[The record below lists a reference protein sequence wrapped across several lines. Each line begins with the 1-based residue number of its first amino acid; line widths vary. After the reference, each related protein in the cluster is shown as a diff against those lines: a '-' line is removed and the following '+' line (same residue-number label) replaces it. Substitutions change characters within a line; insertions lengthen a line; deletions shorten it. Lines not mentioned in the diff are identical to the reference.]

1 MAMTTTAEFDLLDQ
15 LSTSQN
21 FEPNRLKDEGVSWE
35 VIRETQALIEEAEI
49 QQTAWCDNA
58 APLICY
64 VDEAGKAHLVEGCCN
79 DWTCGRCGLKRAKA
93 EYGRM
98 VEGARRLHQD
108 GNALYFLTLTCR
120 GADMPLET
128 AERDYMKWTNRIL
141 STCRADWKKRGG
153 TWAYVQVTERQKRQ
167 HPHSHLIT
175 TFRPKDATPAK
186 KGDTL
191 AHGAAARHD
200 CLNSPWMVKA
210 VQRAGLGKM
219 VDISEI
225 GSPVAVAVY
234 VAKYLFKD
242 AMQTAWPK
250 GWKRI
255 RYSHSWPK
263 LPEHKHSIA
272 FPVMRPD
279 DWLMVRALER
289 TIWCDRDVTAEI
301 AKHHGIIAVKVKN
314 S

>member
-1 MAMTTTAEFDLLDQ
+1 MTVGFDLLDQ

-21 FEPNRLKDEGVSWE
+21 FELKALVNAGATWLNVAETERLVK
-35 VIRETQALIEEAEI
+35 EAEER
-49 QQTAWCDNA
+49 QAKFCDNA
-58 APLICY
+58 APFICY
-64 VDEAGKAHLVEGCCN
+64 VDAHDRAHLVEGCCN

-98 VEGARRLHQD
+98 VEGARRLHAE
-108 GNALYFLTLTCR
+108 GNTLHFLTLTCR
-120 GADMPLET
+120 GADMPLST

-141 STCRADWKKRGG
+141 STMRADWKKRGG
-153 TWAYVQVTERQKRQ
+153 VWAYVQVTERQKRQ
-167 HPHSHLIT
+167 HPHSHMIT
-175 TFRPKDATPAK
+175 TFRPKDAATAR
-186 KGDTL
+186 KGDIL
-191 AHGAAARHD
+191 AHGQPARHD
-200 CLNSPWMVKA
+200 CLNSAWLVKA
-210 VQRAGLGKM
+210 CQRAGLGRM
-219 VDISEI
+219 TDISEI
-225 GSPVAVAVY
+225 SSPVAVAVY

-242 AMQTAWPK
+242 AMQTEWPK

-255 RYSHSWPK
+255 RYSQSWPK

-301 AKHHGIIAVKVKN
+301 AKHHGIIAVKVKK
-314 S
+314 

>member
-1 MAMTTTAEFDLLDQ
+1 
-15 LSTSQN
+15 
-21 FEPNRLKDEGVSWE
+21 
-35 VIRETQALIEEAEI
+35 
-49 QQTAWCDNA
+49 
-58 APLICY
+58 
-64 VDEAGKAHLVEGCCN
+64 
-79 DWTCGRCGLKRAKA
+79 
-93 EYGRM
+93 
-98 VEGARRLHQD
+98 
-108 GNALYFLTLTCR
+108 
-120 GADMPLET
+120 
-128 AERDYMKWTNRIL
+128 
-141 STCRADWKKRGG
+141 
-153 TWAYVQVTERQKRQ
+153 
-167 HPHSHLIT
+167 
-175 TFRPKDATPAK
+175 
-186 KGDTL
+186 
-191 AHGAAARHD
+191 
-200 CLNSPWMVKA
+200 MVKA

-255 RYSHSWPK
+255 RYSQSWPK

-289 TIWCDRDVTAEI
+289 TIWCDRDITAEI

-314 S
+314 M